1 VKVINLP
8 PDARM
13 QRIVRMVS
21 RGPSS
26 EGPGLSRAGRGY
38 TQQDVIEVAKTLTGW
53 TIDRPDEGS
62 VYKFEER
69 RHEPG
74 TKKVLGKK
82 IKENGE
88 AEGRQAKAGSRF
100 GEG

>member
-1 VKVINLP
+1 
-8 PDARM
+8 
-13 QRIVRMVS
+13 
-21 RGPSS
+21 
-26 EGPGLSRAGRGY
+26 
-38 TQQDVIEVAKTLTGW
+38 
-53 TIDRPDEGS
+53 

-88 AEGRQAKAGSRF
+88 AE
-100 GEG
+100 